1 MKLISMTKVM
11 ICAGEASGD
20 LHGASVADAL
30 KTMTTGLELLGM
42 GGSQMRSAGVEIVYD
57 IADIGVMGFVEVIW
71 NLPRFFRLR
80 DFLSE
85 VMDQRRPDVLV
96 LIDYGGFNMALAA
109 AAKKK
114 NIPVVYYICPKAWV
128 WGKWR
133 AKAIAGWVE
142 KVAAIFPFEAEI
154 YKAAGASVAFVGHPL
169 VDIVKPS
176 MDKAEAYQYFGAN
189 ATRPICLLL
198 PGSRFQE
205 VESLLELM
213 LASAKK
219 VQQQLPDCQFFLPVA
234 PTIPLERIESVV
246 KASGVPVIFTR
257 NSTYNL
263 MQIADCAI
271 AASGTVT
278 LEAAL
283 MELPSVIVYRVKT
296 ATYWLIRMVANVSHV
311 GLPNIVT
318 GRRILPELIQNE
330 ATAENVSEATL
341 KMMINPEY
349 RAQVRSDLKEVRA
362 SLGEPGAVRR
372 VARIVLDVAAGVKK

>member
-1 MKLISMTKVM
+1 MTKVM

-20 LHGASVADAL
+20 LHGASVADDL
-30 KTMTTGLELLGM
+30 KTLDPQIELLGM
-42 GGSQMRSAGVEIVYD
+42 GGSHMRTAGVDIVYD
-57 IADIGVMGFVEVIW
+57 IADIGVMGFVEILW
-71 NLPRFFRLR
+71 NLPKFFRLR
-80 DFLSE
+80 DYLSK
-85 VMDQRRPDVLV
+85 VMDERRPDVVL
-96 LIDYGGFNMALAA
+96 LIDYGGFNMALASV
-109 AAKKK
+109 AKKK

-154 YKAAGASVAFVGHPL
+154 YSEAGASVSFVGHPL
-169 VDIVKPS
+169 LDIVHPS
-176 MDKAEAYQYFGAN
+176 MDREAAYRYFGADPL
-189 ATRPICLLL
+189 RPLLLLL
-198 PGSRFQE
+198 PGSRYQE
-205 VESLLELM
+205 VESLLDLM
-213 LASAKK
+213 LASAQK
-219 VQQQLPDCQFFLPVA
+219 VQQQIPDCQFFLPVA

-246 KASGVPVIFTR
+246 KASGVPVVFTR

-296 ATYWLIRMVANVSHV
+296 ATYWLIRIVANVSHV

-318 GRRILPELIQNE
+318 GRRILPELIQDE
-330 ATAENVSEATL
+330 ATSANVSQAAL
-341 KMMINPEY
+341 RLMQDPAV
-349 RAQVRSDLKEVRA
+349 RAQARTDIKEVRVK
-362 SLGEPGAVRR
+362 LGQPGAVLR
-372 VARIVLDVAAGVKK
+372 VAKIVMDVAAGRKS

>member
-1 MKLISMTKVM
+1 MTKVM

-20 LHGASVADAL
+20 LHGASVADDL
-30 KTMTTGLELLGM
+30 KTMDPQIELLGM
-42 GGSQMRSAGVEIVYD
+42 GGSHMRTAGVDIVYD
-57 IADIGVMGFVEVIW
+57 IADIGVMGFVEIVW
-71 NLPRFFRLR
+71 NLPKFFRLR
-80 DFLSE
+80 DYLSK
-85 VMDQRRPDVLV
+85 VMDVRRPDVVL
-96 LIDYGGFNMALAA
+96 LIDYGGFNMALASV
-109 AAKKK
+109 AKKK

-154 YKAAGASVAFVGHPL
+154 YREAGASVEFVGHPL
-169 VDIVKPS
+169 LDIVHPS
-176 MDKAEAYQYFGAN
+176 MDRAAAYRYFGADSQ
-189 ATRPICLLL
+189 RPLLLLL
-198 PGSRFQE
+198 PGSRYQE

-213 LASAKK
+213 LASARK
-219 VQQQLPDCQFFLPVA
+219 VQQQIPDCQFFLPVA

-246 KASGVPVIFTR
+246 KASGVPIVFTR

-296 ATYWLIRMVANVSHV
+296 ATYWLIRLVADVSHV

-330 ATAENVSEATL
+330 ATAANVSQAAL
-341 KMMINPEY
+341 RLMQDSAVRK
-349 RAQVRSDLKEVRA
+349 QVKADLQEVRVK
-362 SLGEPGAVRR
+362 LGGSGAVLR
-372 VARIVLDVAAGVKK
+372 VAKIVMDVAARRKS